1 MFVIVTYDV
10 GSKRV
15 RKALRICRKYLRS
28 VHRSVFEGKLTERE
42 LRCLKRELARVIDPD
57 HDSIRIYRLE
67 STGFVS
73 KHDIGPTVQPQQII

>member
-67 STGFVS
+67 STRYAA
-73 KHDIGPTVQPQQII
+73 KHDIGLTAQAPRII

>member
-15 RKALRICRKYLRS
+15 GKALRVCRKYLHS

-42 LRCLKRELARVIDPD
+42 LRSLKRDLKRVIDPD

-67 STGFVS
+67 STRFATR
-73 KHDIGPTVQPQQII
+73 HDIGITAQAPRII